1 MEADGNAPSP
11 APGAYAARCRG
22 QRVALLTQ
30 HGKEQLL
37 GPPLASLLGC
47 TVQRVDG
54 FDTDTLGTFT
64 RDVERAGSQLDAAR
78 RKARI
83 GMERSG
89 LPLGLA
95 SEGAFGP
102 DPLTGVLPWDIELV
116 IWIDD
121 ERGLEVVGMA
131 QGPARSAHAS
141 VRDWPEVEAFAARAG
156 FPDHHLVIRPEHADH
171 PDVIKGLA
179 DWAALRAAFDRAR
192 ARSGNGLVFVEND
205 LRAHTNPTRQ
215 ALIRQ
220 AGLDLAR
227 RLCSDCPACGR
238 PGFWVSAPVP
248 GLPCARCGLPTR
260 EPVRLRWHCAGC
272 GHTEDRPRPGPTHAD
287 PSRCA
292 HCNP

>member
-1 MEADGNAPSP
+1 MDSSPPSVP
-11 APGAYAARCRG
+11 PGAYAARCHGR
-22 QRVALLTQ
+22 RVALLTQ
-30 HGKEQLL
+30 HGKEALL
-37 GPPLASLLGC
+37 GPPLQALLGC
-47 TVQRVDG
+47 SVERVDG

-64 RDVERAGSQLDAAR
+64 RDVERAGTQLEAAR

-83 GMERSG
+83 GMALAG

-102 DPLTGVLPWDIELV
+102 DPFTGFLHWDIELV

-131 QGPARSAHAS
+131 QGPARSAHAT
-141 VRDWPEVEAFAARAG
+141 VRDWAELEAFAARAG
-156 FPDHHLVIRPEHADH
+156 FPGHQLVIRPEHADH
-171 PDVIKGLA
+171 PHVVKGLA
-179 DWAALRAAFDRAR
+179 DRDALRRAFDEARVRA
-192 ARSGNGLVFVEND
+192 ANGLVFVEND

-227 RLCSDCPACGR
+227 RLASDCPACGQ
-238 PGFWVSAPVP
+238 PGFWIGAQVP

-260 EPVRLRWHCAGC
+260 EPLRQRWSCAGC
-272 GHTEDRPRPGPTHAD
+272 GHAEERPRPGPAQAD
-287 PSRCA
+287 PSRCD